1 MTVLKF
7 INYHVQD
14 MSYQRNENYH
24 QTRSEI
30 KMNPQISRKIDIN
43 ENRIN
48 VTLSI
53 VVGSLENE
61 TSPFKTS
68 CAITGIFDYQPEEDD
83 ADTGLDQLV
92 RVNAVAI
99 LYPYARSIITM
110 LTTASNEYPGY
121 IMPTVNVN
129 RLLNDQ
135 EEA

>member
-1 MTVLKF
+1 MAVLKF
-7 INYHVQD
+7 IKYNVQN
-14 MSYQRNENYH
+14 MTYQRNENYH

-30 KMNPQISRKIDIN
+30 KMNPQVSRKIDID

-61 TSPFKTS
+61 NIPFKTS
-68 CAITGIFDYQPEEDD
+68 CAITGVFDYQPEEDNTD
-83 ADTGLDQLV
+83 AGLDQLV

-99 LYPYARSIITM
+99 LYPYVRSIITM
-110 LTTASNEYPGY
+110 LTTTSNEYPGY
-121 IMPTVNVN
+121 IMPTINVN
-129 RLLNDQ
+129 KLLRDQ